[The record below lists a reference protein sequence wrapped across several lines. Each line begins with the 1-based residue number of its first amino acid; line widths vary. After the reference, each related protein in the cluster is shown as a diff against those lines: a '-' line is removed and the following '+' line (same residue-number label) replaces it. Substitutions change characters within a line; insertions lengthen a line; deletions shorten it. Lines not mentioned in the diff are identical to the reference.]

1 MLEHGYIKK
10 FILHPERCVRDYAA
24 EYFAKGYVGDP
35 ETTIFLLD
43 AYEKEPETEEQWG
56 IL

>member
-1 MLEHGYIKK
+1 VLEHGYIKK